1 MLQYIKI
8 NLLGIIM
15 NNLKNNGFFNPL
27 VITTFFT
34 GIIISLILF
43 TLISNATKKVVNSE
57 FEHLLKRQTASIQ
70 REMDL
75 NLYVLHTLKSHHD
88 EILVYDRNKFKK
100 FVFNLLETQKS
111 IQALAWVPLI
121 TNENRANFE
130 NERKKELGLDF
141 MIKEKSSDGKMVN
154 VRIKDEYFP
163 VDFIEPLAGN
173 EKARGFD
180 LSSNETRL
188 ETLNEARS
196 KNKMA
201 ATARIKLVQE
211 NGDQFG
217 FLVATPVWNSIDN
230 KILDGFYTGVFRIG
244 DIVTTAL
251 NFNEV
256 DNTMLNIWL
265 MDTTQSNN
273 NELLYTNTKEEL
285 NPLSSINID
294 VQGRKWTLYAKPS
307 EKFIKA
313 YKSDIPFFVL
323 FLCLFVT
330 LLSIYI
336 LSLKGIESS
345 KLAKII
351 QEKTNDLLESN
362 KKLESLLFMFDKKV
376 IASQTD
382 KKGIITYA
390 TNAFCKISGYSKD
403 ELIGQNHRIVRHSDM
418 QKDIYVTLW
427 KTITA
432 GNIFTGEIKNMKKD
446 GSFYWVN
453 VTIFPEFDDEKKI
466 IGYFAIR
473 EDISAKK
480 EVENFNDTLSLKI
493 EEGISENRKKD
504 KLLLQQS
511 KLAAMGEMIGAIA
524 HQWRQPLNTLAI
536 KLQFIEDDYED
547 GLIDKE
553 YINKYSEESM
563 ALVSF
568 MSKTIDDFRNFFC
581 IDKTKV
587 LFDIKNKITET
598 VNILTI
604 QFTNHNVEL
613 ELEGESFKCLG
624 HANEFQQVILNILN
638 NAKEVLTENK
648 IENPKI
654 IIKLESDAENGYI
667 KISDNGGGIPNDII
681 ERIFE
686 PYFTTKEEGKG
697 TGIGLYM
704 SKMIIE
710 GNMKGTLYA
719 TNDSDGAIFTIKL
732 GVLHE

>member
-1 MLQYIKI
+1 
-8 NLLGIIM
+8 M
-15 NNLKNNGFFNPL
+15 NDLKKNGFLNPL
-27 VITTFFT
+27 VIVVFFV

-43 TLISNATKKVVNSE
+43 ALISNTTKQVTHSK
-57 FEHLLKRQTASIQ
+57 FEYLLKRQTASIQ

-75 NLYVLHTLKSHHD
+75 NLYVLHALKSHYD
-88 EILVYDRNKFKK
+88 QTIVYDRLEFNR
-100 FVFNLLETQKS
+100 FVLNLLETQKS
-111 IQALAWVPLI
+111 IQALAWVPRI
-121 TNENRANFE
+121 MNENRTNYE
-130 NERKKELGLDF
+130 NERKKELGSDF

-188 ETLNEARS
+188 ETLNESRS

-201 ATARIKLVQE
+201 ATGRIKLVQE
-211 NGDQFG
+211 EGSQFG
-217 FLVATPVWNSIDN
+217 FLVATPIWNSIDT

-244 DIVTTAL
+244 DIINTAL
-251 NFNEV
+251 NFNEE
-256 DNTMLNIWL
+256 DNSMLDIWL
-265 MDTTQSNN
+265 MDTTKPNN
-273 NELLYTNTKEEL
+273 NELLFANTHEKL

-294 VQGRKWTLYAKPS
+294 VMGRKWTLYAKPS

-313 YKSDIPFFVL
+313 NKFNIPMYVL
-323 FLCLFVT
+323 LLCLFVT
-330 LLSIYI
+330 LLSTYI
-336 LSLKGIESS
+336 LSIKGIEAKKLS
-345 KLAKII
+345 KIL
-351 QEKTNDLLESN
+351 EERTNDLVESN
-362 KKLESLLFMFDKKV
+362 KKIESLLFMFDKKV
-376 IASQTD
+376 IASRTD
-382 KKGIITYA
+382 KKGIITYV
-390 TNAFCKISGYSKD
+390 TNAFCKISGYSKE
-403 ELIGQNHRIVRHSDM
+403 ELIGQNHKIVRHPNM
-418 QKDIYVTLW
+418 LKDIYIDLW
-427 KTITA
+427 KTISA

-453 VTIFPEFDDEKKI
+453 VTIFPEFDDEKII

-480 EVENFNDTLSLKI
+480 EVENFNETLSLKI
-493 EEGISENRKKD
+493 EEAVLENQKKD

-524 HQWRQPLNTLAI
+524 HQWRQPLNTIAI

-547 GLIDKE
+547 GLLDKE
-553 YINKYSEESM
+553 YLAKYSKESM
-563 ALVSF
+563 ELVTF
-568 MSKTIDDFRNFFC
+568 MSKTIDDFRNFFS
-581 IDKTKV
+581 IDKTKTV
-587 LFDIKNKITET
+587 FDIKNKIIET
-598 VNILTI
+598 ANILLI
-604 QFTNHNVEL
+604 QFKNHNVEL
-613 ELEGESFKCLG
+613 EIQGDSFTCLG
-624 HANEFQQVILNILN
+624 HANEFQQVILNLLN
-638 NAKEVLTENK
+638 NAKDALSENK
-648 IENPKI
+648 TKNPKI
-654 IIKLESDAENGYI
+654 IIKLESDAKNGYI
-667 KISDNGGGIPNDII
+667 KISDNGGGISKDIL